1 MAAKQAER
9 DKLQQE
15 VKDLATQRQQFME
28 AEAKKAKSQT
38 LEGAIMDSV
47 REQAGKRGIEY
58 APGGPALY
66 PHRCRLSCFL
76 SGRTAL

>member
-15 VKDLATQRQQFME
+15 IKDLAAKGQKFME
-28 AEAKKAKSQT
+28 EEAKKAKSQT

-47 REQAGKRGIEY
+47 RDQAGKRGIEY
-58 APGGPALY
+58 APGGPAL
-66 PHRCRLSCFL
+66 
-76 SGRTAL
+76 